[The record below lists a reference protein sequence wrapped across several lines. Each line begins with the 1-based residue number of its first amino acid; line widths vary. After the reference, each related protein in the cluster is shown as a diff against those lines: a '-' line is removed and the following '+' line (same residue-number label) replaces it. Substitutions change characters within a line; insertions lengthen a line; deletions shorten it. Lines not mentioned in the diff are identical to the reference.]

1 MAYPTNYQD
10 AEHRRALNAIL
21 DDLHTIE
28 DAQRT
33 DGADSDTSIDGDASA
48 QKCGEHER
56 AAPVRADAEVQVR
69 TTRLSAGRMATH
81 TSN

>member
-28 DAQRT
+28 DAQPT
-33 DGADSDTSIDGDASA
+33 EGEDSAPSIGDDPRA
-48 QKCGEHER
+48 QECAEHER
-56 AAPVRADAEVQVR
+56 QVPVRADAELQVR
-69 TTRLSAGRMATH
+69 STRLSAVRMTSH